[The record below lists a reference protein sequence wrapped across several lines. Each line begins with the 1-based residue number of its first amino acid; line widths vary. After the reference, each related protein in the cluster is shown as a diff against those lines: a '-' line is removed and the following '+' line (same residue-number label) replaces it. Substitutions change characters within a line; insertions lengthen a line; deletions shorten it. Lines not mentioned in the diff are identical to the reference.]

1 MSTVVDA
8 TKDTYDGLVASGIVL
23 VDVWGPDC
31 RPCIAL
37 MPHVEKMAE
46 ARPDLTVVK
55 LEAPTARRLCMALR
69 VMGLPAFILYR
80 DGQELG
86 RVSGGDITPAS
97 LEAWLD
103 ETAAA
108 SASASAAEH

>member
-8 TKDTYDGLVASGIVL
+8 TKDTFDELVSQGTVL

-37 MPHVEKMAE
+37 MPHVERMAE
-46 ARPDLTVVK
+46 DRADLMVVK
-55 LEAPTARRLCMALR
+55 LEAPTARRLCMTLR

-80 DGQELG
+80 DGNELG
-86 RVSGGDITPAS
+86 RLSGGDITPAS

-103 ETAAA
+103 ETSSAMPAAV
-108 SASASAAEH
+108 EE

>member
-8 TKDTYDGLVASGIVL
+8 TKETFDELVGSGTVL

-37 MPHVEKMAE
+37 MPHVEKMAGE
-46 ARPDLTVVK
+46 RADLKVVK

-86 RVSGGDITPAS
+86 RISGGDITAAS

-103 ETAAA
+103 QTSSATAP
-108 SASASAAEH
+108 SS

>member
-1 MSTVVDA
+1 MSTLVEV
-8 TKDTYDGLVASGIVL
+8 TKENFDDLVAQGTVL

-46 ARPDLTVVK
+46 ARAADLSIVK
-55 LEAPTARRLCMALR
+55 LEAPTARRLCMTLK
-69 VMGLPAFILYR
+69 VMGLPAFLLFR
-80 DGQELG
+80 DGAEIG
-86 RVSGGDITPAS
+86 RLSGNDITPAS

-103 ETAAA
+103 ETSGAPAA
-108 SASASAAEH
+108 